1 MAFLRSPE
9 IGVSLPANAGY
20 ALATC
25 GPGGGKSVWF
35 ALLVLGAGLL
45 GVPCV
50 WGCFLFGGPRGSLI
64 FASILSGSFCFE
76 TVD

>member
-45 GVPCV
+45 GVPFV
-50 WGCFLFGGPRGSLI
+50 WGSFRFGFYLLVWTSRVPFLNFSQK
-64 FASILSGSFCFE
+64 
-76 TVD
+76 